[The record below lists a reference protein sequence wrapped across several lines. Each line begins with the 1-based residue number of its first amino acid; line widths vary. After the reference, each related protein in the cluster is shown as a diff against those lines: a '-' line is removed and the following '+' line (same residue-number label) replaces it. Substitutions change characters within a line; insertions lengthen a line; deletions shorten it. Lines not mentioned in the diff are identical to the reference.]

1 MRYFEVRG
9 SVRQAVS
16 VVKRR
21 SGDHE
26 RTIRECRVGPGGLT
40 VGDPLRDF
48 QGVLTGVPSYTG
60 QAEPLMHEESK
71 KRDEPKK
78 KKGKAK

>member
-1 MRYFEVRG
+1 MRYFEVHG

-26 RTIRECRVGPGGLT
+26 RTIRECRVGQGGLR
-40 VGDPLRDF
+40 VGEPLRNF
-48 QGVLTGVPSYTG
+48 QGVLTGVPNYTG
-60 QAEPLMHEESK
+60 PSAPLMDESGGTL
-71 KRDEPKK
+71 DV
-78 KKGKAK
+78 